1 MQNGFES
8 LVFHQLRLKIR
19 KMTTT
24 TPQLKKT
31 TDLQDERAARDLAI
45 YNEYN
50 ALAAVKGQSKTQ
62 ITKYLMEKY
71 NIHSTG
77 TIYTIRKKVEERL
90 KENGGVK

>member
-1 MQNGFES
+1 
-8 LVFHQLRLKIR
+8 
-19 KMTTT
+19 MTTT

-71 NIHSTG
+71 NIHSNG
-77 TIYTIRKKVEERL
+77 TIYAIRKKVEERL
-90 KENGGVK
+90 KENGGAA

>member
-1 MQNGFES
+1 M
-8 LVFHQLRLKIR
+8 
-19 KMTTT
+19 TT

-31 TDLQDERAARDLAI
+31 TDLQDERAVRDLAI

-71 NIHSTG
+71 NIHSDG
-77 TIYTIRKKVEERL
+77 TIYTIRKRVEERIRR
-90 KENGGVK
+90 EGGAA